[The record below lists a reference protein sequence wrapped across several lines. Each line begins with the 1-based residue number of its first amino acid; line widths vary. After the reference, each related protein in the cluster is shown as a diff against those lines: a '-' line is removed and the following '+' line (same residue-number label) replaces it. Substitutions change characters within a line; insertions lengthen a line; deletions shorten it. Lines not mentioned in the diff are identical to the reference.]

1 MKLVEEIEKVE
12 VQKQLQKIVSEFS
25 RLSFLVLVH
34 NISLI
39 QFFCTERKTNTNR
52 AEQILLSS
60 ESQNPTNNRVP
71 KVLFP
76 VHRCF
81 ERDRLYFYW
90 FNLWFLNM
98 SHVTPE
104 FSGLEWSIASVRPW
118 QGKIRIIV
126 GYVGVW
132 SRFCCCYDSPW
143 YLVMFQLFLA
153 L

>member
-76 VHRCF
+76 QSIDVSNETDYISIGLIF
-81 ERDRLYFYW
+81 G
-90 FNLWFLNM
+90 FLICLM
-98 SHVTPE
+98 LLPSSV
-104 FSGLEWSIASVRPW
+104 GLNGALPPYGRGRGRSESSLGMQAFGRGSAV
-118 QGKIRIIV
+118 
-126 GYVGVW
+126 
-132 SRFCCCYDSPW
+132 
-143 YLVMFQLFLA
+143 VMIPPGIL
-153 L
+153 